1 MSGVCPGSS
10 TSRSAVLQCPRGV
23 VLRDQRTCFGAKVF
37 ARKSSI
43 PFITELAQTMGYDTA
58 HQIAELAKSIGPT
71 VPAAA

>member
-1 MSGVCPGSS
+1 
-10 TSRSAVLQCPRGV
+10 V